1 MSIEDEFEDMRKT
14 INRMLKDAFDGKL
27 GVFREPFVY
36 GFTMRSRETR
46 GDGAFQAVEG
56 EEMIRSRDPLPD
68 VQYSPGWIHIT
79 AEMPGARDE
88 TVRIRSDGQRLVL
101 EGEGDRRYSTVLDL
115 PEDADRASLES
126 TFHNGVLDVT
136 LKRGKPVPQV

>member
-46 GDGAFQAVEG
+46 GDGTFQAVEG
-56 EEMIRSRDPLPD
+56 EEIRSRDPLPD
-68 VQYSPGWIHIT
+68 VLYTADEVHIT
-79 AEMPGARDE
+79 AEMPGARDD
-88 TVRIRSDGQRLVL
+88 TVRIRADGPRLVL
-101 EGEGDRRYSTVLDL
+101 EGEGDRRYCTVLDL
-115 PEDADRASLES
+115 PADADRSSLES

-136 LKRGKPVPQV
+136 LQRGKPVPQV